1 VHINDVP
8 NGELV
13 NDCTAWNNTS
23 LEFFSKA
30 PFFVAF
36 CSAPVMLIIEF
47 YIHRFYIASRP
58 GTVADNPAQI
68 RVILISWPWHCHPK
82 SGEPEMH
89 KGAHP

>member
-1 VHINDVP
+1 MHINDVP

-68 RVILISWPWHCHPK
+68 RGNTDLMAMALPPK
-82 SGEPEMH
+82 EWRT
-89 KGAHP
+89 